1 MINRRH
7 IRVKVMQSVYA
18 ILQSKSDNLIKEEKF
33 LYSSIDKMYHLYTI
47 ILRLMVEVRDMEKK
61 HIELSRQKRLATPDE
76 LNPNTKFIDNQVFK
90 MLFESVSL
98 NEYIENNKLN
108 CWYLDEDY
116 VKEIWKLVKSSSFYT
131 DYMKAQ
137 TSNF

>member
-47 ILRLMVEVRDMEKK
+47 ILRLMVEVRDMEKN
-61 HIELSRQKRLATPDE
+61 LS
-76 LNPNTKFIDNQVFK
+76 F
-90 MLFESVSL
+90 
-98 NEYIENNKLN
+98 
-108 CWYLDEDY
+108 
-116 VKEIWKLVKSSSFYT
+116 LV
-131 DYMKAQ
+131 
-137 TSNF
+137 